1 MPVTTRITASL
12 VGNPKL
18 NLYLPLLL
26 GGGRSNLLVSL
37 GLHQAYQSV
46 YVGLTVLIWAIAIW
60 MGKFLWKFFSNVN
73 VSSISLEVGKGTC
86 MGMFETKQCFSRCI
100 EKCRDEAH
108 FAQHHYLKQGLP
120 AMWGLIVRDESGIL
134 A

>member
-1 MPVTTRITASL
+1 M
-12 VGNPKL
+12 
-18 NLYLPLLL
+18 
-26 GGGRSNLLVSL
+26 GGRSNLLVSV

-86 MGMFETKQCFSRCI
+86 MGMFKTKQCFSRCI
-100 EKCRDEAH
+100 QKCRDEAH

-120 AMWGLIVRDESGIL
+120 AMWGLIVRDESGFL
-134 A
+134 D